1 MFLLGISDGK
11 VLITS
16 SCSEGIP
23 VTIFRGA
30 MIDDVKCL
38 GIYDT
43 KKHFL
48 VVNIG
53 SLDYMLLKPFL
64 W

>member
-11 VLITS
+11 VLIKS

-30 MIDDVKCL
+30 MIDDVKFL
-38 GIYDT
+38 GIYDQQN
-43 KKHFL
+43 FL

-53 SLDYMLLKPFL
+53 SLDYMLLKPF
-64 W
+64 